1 MQAVLKNWVK
11 TEKVLLPIYSRSS
24 NLDGVFNPVLLV
36 LADLNLLPIN

>member
-24 NLDGVFNPVLLV
+24 NLDGVFNPILLV
-36 LADLNLLPIN
+36 LADLNLLSIN